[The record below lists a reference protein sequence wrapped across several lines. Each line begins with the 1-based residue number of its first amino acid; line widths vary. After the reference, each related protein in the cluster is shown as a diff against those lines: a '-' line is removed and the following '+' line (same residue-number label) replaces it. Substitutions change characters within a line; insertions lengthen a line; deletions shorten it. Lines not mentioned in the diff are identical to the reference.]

1 MFIQKNQTMKNDWYF
16 NLYTSNESISETE
29 KKIIEIIDHAKV
41 TPEKRIETK
50 YGLGTLRNLSSGCK
64 TLLNVMKNPQKI
76 VNADECGQN
85 VLDILFSMDGISLY
99 MSRPER
105 IHIKENVEICF
116 NNADVVTGRV
126 GYEHWWSEEYAGRDS
141 DDL

>member
-1 MFIQKNQTMKNDWYF
+1 
-16 NLYTSNESISETE
+16 
-29 KKIIEIIDHAKV
+29 
-41 TPEKRIETK
+41 
-50 YGLGTLRNLSSGCK
+50 
-64 TLLNVMKNPQKI
+64 
-76 VNADECGQN
+76 
-85 VLDILFSMDGISLY
+85 MDGISLY